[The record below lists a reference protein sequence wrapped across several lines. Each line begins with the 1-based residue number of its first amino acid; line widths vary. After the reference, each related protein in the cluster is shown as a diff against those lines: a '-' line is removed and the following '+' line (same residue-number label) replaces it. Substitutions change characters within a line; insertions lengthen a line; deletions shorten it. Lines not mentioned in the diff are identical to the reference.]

1 MSRHYPRIRIETE
14 SGYTRVR
21 EGLSLTFY
29 MRRSH
34 WEIASAV
41 LQALDVYLQSVGPKA
56 LGLYASEEGEWRE
69 LNATG
74 WELIRRKIVERRL
87 ALINLQEDSE
97 TGSRYAFLYYG
108 RDDEFRER
116 MNKPDV
122 VCEATFLLPTEFLEE
137 QGLGRVRELAI
148 GIATQLPWCTGH
160 CGLSF
165 NGELDMVG
173 VPRALAQY
181 WFRYPGIDVPSPYG
195 HANDIGTRVNGVHW
209 LNFLGQPMLGELGGI
224 QTLRERLHSP
234 GTTVHE
240 LEGDRVLVA
249 LGEWPKAGDTE
260 NGEVLPAYREL
271 ARVLEP
277 WLFREPHRMLNRSE
291 EETRRWERR
300 FLD

>member
-1 MSRHYPRIRIETE
+1 VSEHYPQIRIQAA
-14 SGYTRVR
+14 SGYTLVR

-29 MRRSH
+29 MRHSH
-34 WEIASAV
+34 REIASTV
-41 LQALDVYLQSVGPKA
+41 LRGLDVYLQSVGSKA
-56 LGLYASEEGEWRE
+56 LGLYASEEGEWRD

-74 WELIRRKIVERRL
+74 WELIRREILERRL

-97 TGSRYAFLYYG
+97 SGSRYAFRYYG

-116 MNKPDV
+116 MNKPDA
-122 VCEATFLLPTEFLEE
+122 VCEATFWLPTEFLEE
-137 QGLGRVRELAI
+137 QGPGRVRELAME
-148 GIATQLPWCTGH
+148 IAALLPWCTGY

-165 NGELDMVG
+165 NGELDMAG

-195 HANDIGTRVNGVHW
+195 HANDIGTRVKGVHW
-209 LNFLGQPMLGELGGI
+209 LNFLGQPVLGELGGI
-224 QTLRERLHSP
+224 QALRERLHSP
-234 GTTVHE
+234 STTVQE
-240 LEGDRVLVA
+240 LEGERALVA
-249 LGEWPKAGDTE
+249 LGEWPEAGDTE

-277 WLFREPHRMLNRSE
+277 RLFRAPHRLLNRSE

-300 FLD
+300 FLE

>member
-1 MSRHYPRIRIETE
+1 MSERYPQIRIQAA
-14 SGYTRVR
+14 SGYTLAR

-34 WEIASAV
+34 REIASTV
-41 LQALDVYLQSVGPKA
+41 LQALDVYLQYVGPKA

-74 WELIRRKIVERRL
+74 WELIRRKILERRL

-97 TGSRYAFLYYG
+97 SGSRYAFLYYG
-108 RDDEFRER
+108 RDGEFRER
-116 MNKPDV
+116 MNKPDA
-122 VCEATFLLPTEFLEE
+122 VCETTFRLPTEFLEE
-137 QGLGRVRELAI
+137 HGPGRVRELAME
-148 GIATQLPWCTGH
+148 IAALLPWCTGY

-165 NGELDMVG
+165 NGELDMAG
-173 VPRALAQY
+173 VPRSLAQY

-195 HANDIGTRVNGVHW
+195 HADEVGTRVKGVHW
-209 LNFLGQPMLGELGGI
+209 LNFLGQPVLGELGGS
-224 QTLRERLHSP
+224 QALREQLHSP
-234 GTTVHE
+234 GIQVQE
-240 LEGDRVLVA
+240 LEGDQVLVS
-249 LGEWPKAGDTE
+249 LGEWPEAGDTE
-260 NGEVLPAYREL
+260 KGKVLPAYREL

-277 WLFREPHRMLNRSE
+277 RLFREPHRLLNRSE